1 MVIDSLSDTVICMIR
16 SYGRV
21 ALILLTLG
29 LFNPLNTARV
39 VAQTSAQMTRSV
51 DLQEVLSWLPED
63 TETITVGRG
72 PFMLPPIQPKQDEDE
87 NHPITDQELA
97 ESFETLPLSLF
108 GIEDGLLL
116 PRLKGKQILLAI
128 EGARHFRPTSG
139 FGQMPYE
146 GCAIA
151 VFADDFNDDI
161 DSFVKENRKS
171 ILRVERIEGRSS
183 AVFREKLENDTWTFL
198 VAFPNK
204 RMLVVATNRDYLK
217 EVLSRLQGK
226 KGNRAL
232 PSDLP
237 EWKFVDTE
245 VRFWGLRHFDK
256 SQANLDPT
264 SPFGAHMISNV
275 PDQEAIGLTFAF
287 DQRKGKVA
295 TITYLSGNKSLGMT
309 PDASPLSM
317 WKSPE
322 AQPLDIKYRE
332 LAPGVVEGTYT
343 LQNANQVQFFFFAFE
358 AILGHAIII

>member
-1 MVIDSLSDTVICMIR
+1 MIR
-16 SYGRV
+16 SHGLTT
-21 ALILLTLG
+21 LIVLTLG
-29 LFNPLNTARV
+29 LFNTLNTAQV
-39 VAQTSAQMTRSV
+39 VAQTSVQKSGSV

-72 PFMLPPIQPKQDEDE
+72 PFVLPPIQPRLDEDE
-87 NHPITDQELA
+87 NISITDQELA

-108 GIEDGLLL
+108 GFKDGLLL

-139 FGQMPYE
+139 FGRMPYE

-151 VFADDFNDDI
+151 VFADDFTDGM

-171 ILRVERIEGRSS
+171 VLRVDRIEGQSS
-183 AVFREKLENDTWTFL
+183 AVFREKLENDTWTLF

-204 RMLVVATNRDYLK
+204 RTLVVATNRDYLK

-232 PSDLP
+232 PNDLP

-245 VRFWGLRHFDK
+245 LQFWGLRHFDK
-256 SQANLDPT
+256 SQARMDPT
-264 SPFGAHMISNV
+264 SPFGAHMLAEL
-275 PDQEAIGLTFAF
+275 PDEQAIGLTFAF
-287 DQRKGKVA
+287 DQGKGRVA
-295 TITYLSGNKSLGMT
+295 TITYLSGDKSIGKT
-309 PDASPLSM
+309 PDASLLSM

-343 LQNANQVQFFFFAFE
+343 LQNARQVQFFFFAFE
-358 AILGHAIII
+358 GMLGHAIIV

>member
-1 MVIDSLSDTVICMIR
+1 MIR
-16 SYGRV
+16 SYGRST
-21 ALILLTLG
+21 LIVLTLG
-29 LFNPLNTARV
+29 LFTTLNTAPV
-39 VAQTSAQMTRSV
+39 VAQTSAQKTGSV

-63 TETITVGRG
+63 TETISVGRG
-72 PFMLPPIQPKQDEDE
+72 PFIFPPIQSRLDEDE
-87 NHPITDQELA
+87 NRSITDQELA

-108 GIEDGLLL
+108 GFKDGLLL

-128 EGARHFRPTSG
+128 EGARHFRPTAG

-146 GCAIA
+146 GCAVA
-151 VFADDFNDDI
+151 VFADDFNDDM

-171 ILRVERIEGRSS
+171 VLRVERIEGQSS
-183 AVFREKLENDTWTFL
+183 AVVREKLEHDTWTFF

-204 RMLVVATNRDYLK
+204 RTLVVATNRDYLK

-245 VRFWGLRHFDK
+245 LRFWGLRHFDK
-256 SQANLDPT
+256 SQANMDPT
-264 SPFGAHMISNV
+264 SPFGAHMIANE
-275 PDQEAIGLTFAF
+275 PDPEAIGLTFAF
-287 DQRKGKVA
+287 DQGRGRVA
-295 TITYLSGNKSLGMT
+295 TITYLSGDKSLGKT
-309 PDASPLSM
+309 PDASLLSM

-322 AQPLDIKYRE
+322 AQPLNIKYRE

-343 LQNANQVQFFFFAFE
+343 LQNAKQVQFFFFAFE
-358 AILGHAIII
+358 AMLGHAIFI